1 MRKKIAI
8 LGSTGSIGKS
18 TLDVISKNRK
28 NFDIV
33 LLSANNNYKKLIQQA
48 KKFKARNVII
58 KNELHYQKV
67 KKLLKKTK
75 IKVFSG
81 DIPLSS
87 IISEKLDFTMSAIVG
102 LAGLHGSKMLFI
114 LPLLGTLIGGLWGG
128 FELYNRLLEAE
139 DTLANLKPEAIQK
152 ELVRLT
158 ELTEIIKTDLRED
171 INVARDETQVAMDLA
186 RATEKTSADTQREIR
201 NDVYAMERDMN
212 NRFKEMDSETR
223 ELRKDLEDKIMTIL
237 ENPLNDTE

>member
-1 MRKKIAI
+1 MAEVEYE
-8 LGSTGSIGKS
+8 G
-18 TLDVISKNRK
+18 
-28 NFDIV
+28 
-33 LLSANNNYKKLIQQA
+33 
-48 KKFKARNVII
+48 I
-58 KNELHYQKV
+58 K
-67 KKLLKKTK
+67 
-75 IKVFSG
+75 
-81 DIPLSS
+81 
-87 IISEKLDFTMSAIVG
+87 MS
-102 LAGLHGSKMLFI
+102 GSKLLFI

-128 FELYNRLLEAE
+128 FELYSRLLEAE

-171 INVARDETQVAMDLA
+171 INVARDETKVAMDLA